1 MMINQ
6 CFTSTG
12 LEVIQLSIVLVV
24 LACYQKIKIFI
35 TNFFLKKKKSWQ
47 KNLLNTIEK
56 EIKINH
62 KISGRLPYFK
72 EDLKNSE
79 KNNQFTINL
88 RILE

>member
-1 MMINQ
+1 MINQ

-35 TNFFLKKKKSWQ
+35 TNFFFKKKSWP
-47 KNLLNTIEK
+47 KNLLNIIEK